1 MRENPCACDQACSGQ
16 GVVSLESTAQRRP
29 GRSWPPGILSSTN
42 QNSYTVKRLNYQL
55 KQLCR
60 HNRDGS
66 FVTRNSRESVLTLI
80 ANELHDLGYRHMNVR
95 SLKPKHIEALV
106 KAWQARALSAQTI
119 KSRMS
124 VLRWWAE
131 KVDRASVVARSNDF
145 YGIERRRM
153 VSNVSKAKEL
163 TQEQLDQ
170 IGDAH
175 LRISLELQR
184 AFGLRREE
192 SLKFQPAYADQGDHI
207 RLKGSWTKGG
217 RPRVIPVRNE
227 AQRELLERAR
237 RLAGLGSMIP
247 PARRFHQ
254 QVWTYENQ
262 TSRAGLTKLHGL
274 RHRYA
279 QERYQE
285 LTGWPAPVAGGP
297 RSRALSPEQK
307 AIDRRA
313 RLTISAEL
321 GHARESVTAIYC
333 GR

>member
-1 MRENPCACDQACSGQ
+1 MRP
-16 GVVSLESTAQRRP
+16 
-29 GRSWPPGILSSTN
+29 
-42 QNSYTVKRLNYQL
+42 LNYQL

-60 HNRDGS
+60 RNRDGS
-66 FVTRNSRESVLTLI
+66 FATRDKRERTLTLI
-80 ANELHDLGYRHMNVR
+80 ANELHHLGYRHMNTR

-106 KAWQARALSAQTI
+106 KAWQARTLSAQTI
-119 KSRMS
+119 KVRMS
-124 VLRWWAE
+124 ALRWWAE

-153 VSNVSKAKEL
+153 VSNESKAKEL
-163 TQEQLDQ
+163 TQEQLAR

-207 RLKGSWTKGG
+207 RLKGSWTKGS
-217 RPRVIPVRNE
+217 RPRIIPVQNE

-247 PARRFHQ
+247 PTRQFHEQ
-254 QVWTYENQ
+254 LWIYGYQTY
-262 TSRAGLTKLHGL
+262 RAGMTRLHGL

-297 RSRALSPEQK
+297 RSRDLSPEQK
-307 AIDRRA
+307 AIDRQA

-321 GHARESVTAIYC
+321 GHARKSVTAIYC